1 MPLLSARDRSY
12 LQDLFAKVPGKVK
25 VLLFVDSESGR
36 CQYCGQT
43 AELMA
48 ELAGLSDRVA
58 YEVVEIGQHPERAQ
72 GYDVDK
78 VPALVLLREDGTD
91 TRVRY
96 FGIPAGYEFG
106 SLVEDLV
113 DVSNGTTRLSA
124 ATREKLSRITQ
135 PVHIQVFVTPTCPYC
150 PKAVR
155 LAHQFA
161 MESPFVRADMVE
173 ALEFP
178 ELADRYG
185 VYGVPKTVINDRQEI
200 EGAVPEAV
208 MLQYVLAAV
217 GLAEEPGD
225 PWGEA
230 DAGDDHHPDHAHHHH
245 HHDHDHHHDHG
256 SHGHREA

>member
-12 LQDLFAKVPGKVK
+12 LQDLFQKVPNKAKVLVFTDG
-25 VLLFVDSESGR
+25 SESGQNN

-43 AELMA
+43 VELIQ
-48 ELAGLSDRVA
+48 ELASLSDRVE
-58 YEVVEIGQHPERAQ
+58 YEVVDIRAEPAKAQ
-72 GYDVDK
+72 LYEVDK
-78 VPALVLLREDGTD
+78 VPALVLLRQDGTD
-91 TRVRY
+91 TRARY

-106 SLVEDLV
+106 SLIEDLV
-113 DVSNGTTRLSA
+113 DISNEKTRLSE
-124 ATREKLSRITQ
+124 ATRQKLSQITQ

-185 VYGVPKTVINDRQEI
+185 VYGVPKTVINEREEV

-208 MLQYVLAAV
+208 MLQHVLAAV
-217 GLAEEPGD
+217 GMAASPED
-225 PWGEA
+225 PWGVEE
-230 DAGDDHHPDHAHHHH
+230 DGEEHHHGH
-245 HHDHDHHHDHG
+245 DHEHGHDHDHHH
-256 SHGHREA
+256 

>member
-12 LQDLFAKVPGKVK
+12 LQELFAKVPRKVK

-36 CQYCGQT
+36 CPYCHQT

-48 ELAGLSDRVA
+48 ELAGLSDRVD
-58 YEVVEIGQHPERAQ
+58 YELIEIGQHPERAQ

-96 FGIPAGYEFG
+96 FGIPAGYEFS
-106 SLVEDLV
+106 SLIEDLV
-113 DVSNGTTRLSA
+113 DVSNGATRLSP

-208 MLQYVLAAV
+208 MLEYVLAAV

-230 DAGDDHHPDHAHHHH
+230 DADHD
-245 HHDHDHHHDHG
+245 HDHDHHHDHG
-256 SHGHREA
+256 SHGHGKA

>member
-1 MPLLSARDRSY
+1 MALLSAKDRSY
-12 LQDLFAKVPGKVK
+12 LQTLFAKVPKKAK
-25 VLLFVDSESGR
+25 VLVFTDGKDGKGA

-43 AELMA
+43 VELIQ
-48 ELAGLSDRVA
+48 ELAGLSDRVE
-58 YEVVEIGQHPERAQ
+58 YEVVDIGESPEKAQ
-72 GYDVDK
+72 LYDVDK

-91 TRVRY
+91 TRARY

-113 DVSNGTTRLSA
+113 DISNEKTRLSD
-124 ATREKLSRITQ
+124 ATRERLSQ
-135 PVHIQVFVTPTCPYC
+135 VSEPVHIQVFVTPTCPYC

-161 MESPFVRADMVE
+161 MESPFIRADMVE

-185 VYGVPKTVINDRQEI
+185 VYGVPKTVINDKEEV

-217 GLAEEPGD
+217 GMGESPED
-225 PWGEA
+225 PWGAAAQGE
-230 DAGDDHHPDHAHHHH
+230 DGEHHH
-245 HHDHDHHHDHG
+245 HHDHDG
-256 SHGHREA
+256 HGH

>member
-1 MPLLSARDRSY
+1 MALLSARDRSY
-12 LQDLFAKVPGKVK
+12 LQNLFASVPKKAK
-25 VLLFVDSESGR
+25 VLVFVDGQDGR

-43 AELMA
+43 AELIQEVA
-48 ELAGLSDRVA
+48 SLSDRVE
-58 YEVVEIGQHPERAQ
+58 YEVIDINQAPEKAQ
-72 GYDVDK
+72 LYDVDK

-106 SLVEDLV
+106 SLIEDLV
-113 DVSNGTTRLSA
+113 DVSNGKTRLSD
-124 ATREKLSRITQ
+124 ATREKLSQISQ

-161 MESPFVRADMVE
+161 MESPFIRADMVE

-185 VYGVPKTVINDRQEI
+185 VYGVPKTVINDREEV

-217 GLAEEPGD
+217 GMADSPYD
-225 PWGEA
+225 PWG
-230 DAGDDHHPDHAHHHH
+230 DD
-245 HHDHDHHHDHG
+245 HDHDHGHE
-256 SHGHREA
+256 HGHGHSHHHG

>member
-12 LQDLFAKVPGKVK
+12 LQNLFAKVPKKVR
-25 VLLFVDSESGR
+25 VLVFVDGEQGR

-43 AELMA
+43 AELIQEVA
-48 ELAGLSDRVA
+48 SLSDRVA
-58 YEVVEIGQHPERAQ
+58 YEVVDIRQHPERAQ
-72 GYDVDK
+72 SYDVDK

-106 SLVEDLV
+106 SLIEDLV
-113 DVSNGTTRLSA
+113 DVSHERTRLSES
-124 ATREKLSRITQ
+124 TREKLSRITQ

-185 VYGVPKTVINDRQEI
+185 VYGVPKTVINDREEV

-217 GLAEEPGD
+217 GMAEAPGD
-225 PWGEA
+225 LWDDGGEDEA
-230 DAGDDHHPDHAHHHH
+230 DRHEHDPDHPH
-245 HHDHDHHHDHG
+245 HHDHDHPHHHG
-256 SHGHREA
+256 GR